1 MNKISRMWM
10 VRAGEKAFLINDF
23 VEKEIVAIGWNALGN
38 LKSYKTLEELKDKVR
53 ITYPDYKDGTVNM
66 SCGQMMRFLNEF
78 QKDDFVLTY
87 NPNERVYWV
96 GKIISD
102 YFFADGQVDYFN
114 QRKVEWKEKINRDD
128 LSVAT
133 KNSLGSIATIFEIS
147 EDSKKEILSILS
159 GEKRTELSSSVQED
173 DELDNIKKDF
183 IEKSHEFLKDKLQ
196 VLNWDE
202 MQDLVAAVLRSMGY
216 KTRVSPKG
224 SDRGKDIIA
233 SPDGLG
239 LEDPRII
246 VEVKHRSGSMGAQ
259 DIRSFIGG
267 IRAGDKCVYVS
278 TGGFT
283 KEAKY
288 EADRANTPV
297 TLIDSDYLSELI
309 TQNYD
314 NFDSEGKA
322 LIPLK
327 KLYWPM

>member
-1 MNKISRMWM
+1 MKKNNRMWM

-23 VEKEIVAIGWNALGN
+23 IEKNIVAIGWNELGD
-38 LKSYKTLEELKDKVR
+38 LKNYKTLDDLKEKVR
-53 ITYPDYKDGTVNM
+53 LSYPEYKDGTVNM
-66 SCGQMMRFLNEF
+66 NCGQMMRFMNEF
-78 QKDDFVLTY
+78 QQDDLVLTY
-87 NPNERVYWV
+87 NPNERMYWV
-96 GKIISD
+96 GKISSD
-102 YFFADGQVDYFN
+102 YFYAEGAVEYFN
-114 QRKVEWKEKINRDD
+114 QRKVEWEGKVNRDD
-128 LSVAT
+128 LTVTT
-133 KNSLGSIATIFEIS
+133 KNSLGSIATIFEVS
-147 EDSKKEILSILS
+147 EDAKNELLSILS
-159 GEKRTELSSSVQED
+159 GKVKAEPTSSVQEN

-183 IEKSHEFLKDKLQ
+183 IEKSHEFIKDKLQ
-196 VLNWDE
+196 ILNWDE
-202 MQDLVAAVLRSMGY
+202 MQELVAAVLRSMGY

-246 VEVKHRSGSMGAQ
+246 VEVKHRQGSMGAQ

-267 IRAGDKCVYVS
+267 IRAGDKCIYVS

-314 NFDSEGKA
+314 NFDSDGKA